1 MTKPMQSSTQRR
13 YSLPAYTNGWFQVG
27 WSDDLK
33 PGQLRKVR
41 QFGEQY
47 TLFRGKNG
55 IASVIDDVCPHLGA
69 HFSEGGCVVENSVR
83 CPYHHWSFDGD
94 GMCSGIPY
102 AKKIPV
108 KAQVKSYHVIERY
121 GLIFMYRHADGRA
134 PDYDLPSMENFAGD
148 KYEKPSRFEF
158 CIRIHSQDIMENSV
172 DSPHFWA
179 VHRHAMP
186 ENIFRAEGKEL
197 RITQII
203 KTHRLGIPLKA
214 RLEFHMIE
222 PGFHYL
228 HFPEMPG
235 TKALVFSSL
244 VPVDTEFTDHRLT
257 IWTEKTRVP
266 GLSLLVRKM
275 AVREMMR
282 TYHEDMQIWQ
292 SKEYLPHPVLCDGD
306 GAIIKLRRWYS
317 QFFDQG
323 SAEQAVSA

>member
-1 MTKPMQSSTQRR
+1 
-13 YSLPAYTNGWFQVG
+13 
-27 WSDDLK
+27 
-33 PGQLRKVR
+33 
-41 QFGEQY
+41 
-47 TLFRGKNG
+47 
-55 IASVIDDVCPHLGA
+55 
-69 HFSEGGCVVENSVR
+69 
-83 CPYHHWSFDGD
+83 
-94 GMCSGIPY
+94 
-102 AKKIPV
+102 
-108 KAQVKSYHVIERY
+108 
-121 GLIFMYRHADGRA
+121 
-134 PDYDLPSMENFAGD
+134 
-148 KYEKPSRFEF
+148 
-158 CIRIHSQDIMENSV
+158 
-172 DSPHFWA
+172 
-179 VHRHAMP
+179 
-186 ENIFRAEGKEL
+186 
-197 RITQII
+197 
-203 KTHRLGIPLKA
+203 
-214 RLEFHMIE
+214 MIE

-323 SAEQAVSA
+323 SADQAVSA